1 MLLSPEQI
9 RRYNETLL
17 AQLGARAHLYDLARF
32 RDGISNRQ
40 LTDWI
45 RETSLPEG
53 ALFCEGGAPLTG
65 EMRQHWTE
73 NCALPIDG
81 TPAPPQWAIC
91 TRRTALRILPTSR
104 SVTRS
109 SDDRYDDLLQESAL
123 LPGEP
128 LVLLHSS
135 ADRRFSYAAC
145 RFARG
150 WVPVDDVALC
160 PSYDA
165 WISAWRMDDF
175 LLVTAS
181 HFRLEPDPYAPGI
194 SRYPLWM
201 GMRLRLAAPP
211 GSKQTLR
218 HRMSWD
224 SFLVALPV
232 RRENGMLTHMHALVP
247 AARDVHVGY
256 LPYRRDLLLAQAEK
270 LRGEVYGWGG
280 MLEGRDCSALV
291 MDLFRCFGFHLPR
304 SSSDLAR
311 LPGRKNV
318 DLTGRTPE
326 EKRRILLR
334 QPPGALLYFPGHI
347 MLYCGAEHGTPF
359 CISAAGHF
367 APPGAAGGAAL
378 PVNTVARTPLD
389 VVRRDGRT
397 WLRSLTKII
406 RIE

>member
-17 AQLGARAHLYDLARF
+17 AQLGEHARLYDLARF
-32 RDGISNRQ
+32 RVGISGGQ
-40 LTDWI
+40 LADWI
-45 RETSLPEG
+45 REASLPEG
-53 ALFCEGGAPLTG
+53 ALFCGDSAPLTEG
-65 EMRQHWTE
+65 TRQHWAE
-73 NCALPIDG
+73 NRALPIDG

-91 TRRTALRILPTSR
+91 TRRTAMRILPTSCR
-104 SVTRS
+104 VTRVP
-109 SDDRYDDLLQESAL
+109 DDRYDDLLRESAL

-135 ADRRFSYAAC
+135 ADRRFSYAVC

-150 WVPVDDVALC
+150 WVLVDDVALC

-165 WISAWRMDDF
+165 WVSAWRMEDF

-181 HFRLEPDPYAPGI
+181 HFRLEPDPYAPEV

-218 HRMSWD
+218 HRLSWD
-224 SFLVALPV
+224 SFLVELPV
-232 RRENGMLTHMHALVP
+232 RAADGMLAHTLALVP
-247 AARDVHVGY
+247 IARDVHIGY

-270 LRGEVYGWGG
+270 QRGEVYGWGG
-280 MLEGRDCSALV
+280 MLGGRDCSALV
-291 MDLFRCFGFHLPR
+291 MDVFRCFGFRLPR
-304 SSSDLAR
+304 SSGDLAR

-318 DLTGRTPE
+318 DLAGRTPG

-347 MLYCGAEHGTPF
+347 MFYCGAERGIPF

-367 APPGAAGGAAL
+367 AFPGGAGDTVL

-397 WLRSLTKII
+397 WLQSLTKII